1 MKKVKFL
8 GHRLRQSQGQFAHL
22 LEVADELVDE
32 PLALD
37 LADHVAVVVVPKAKM
52 SNLSFVRS
60 AAHLKEY
67 FLQASLFAA
76 I

>member
-1 MKKVKFL
+1 MKKDQYLVPK
-8 GHRLRQSQGQFAHL
+8 LRQSQVAHL

-67 FLQASLFAA
+67 FLLSVPL
-76 I
+76 

>member
-1 MKKVKFL
+1 MKKDQYLVPK
-8 GHRLRQSQGQFAHL
+8 LRQSQVAHL

-67 FLQASLFAA
+67 FLQSSSCGS
-76 I
+76 